1 MLKYSKLLY
10 RIDWSKI
17 QTIILKFYLT
27 MKKTSSRSSLN
38 LVLASPRG
46 FCAGVDRAITIVE
59 KALEMYGSPIYV
71 QHEIV
76 HNKHVVQRLR
86 KNGVVFVENIDEIPE
101 GSHVIYSAHGVS
113 PEVRKRAE
121 KRKLKVLD
129 ATCPLVTKV
138 HGEAKRYARKGH
150 TIILIG
156 HHNHVEVQGTVGEAP
171 EKIIVVGSVEDVSS
185 LKVSDESKVGYITQT
200 TLSMDDTA
208 EIIKA
213 LKKRYPKIKGPSK
226 DDICYATQNRQNAV
240 KALSKEVDLVLV
252 VGAQNSSNS
261 LRLLEVAKTTGVN
274 ARRIESAAELKVE
287 WLEGINDVGITAG
300 ASAPE
305 EIVQGIVTEIQ
316 KMCPISSVRSFEI
329 VIEDVTFALPAVLR
343 SA

>member
-1 MLKYSKLLY
+1 MNTNSAGAP
-10 RIDWSKI
+10 
-17 QTIILKFYLT
+17 
-27 MKKTSSRSSLN
+27 LN

-59 KALEMYGSPIYV
+59 KALEMYGAPIYV

-86 KNGVVFVENIDEIPE
+86 NEGAVFVENIDEIPE
-101 GSHVIYSAHGVS
+101 GSHAIFSAHGVS

-121 KRKLKVLD
+121 KRKLQVLD

-138 HGEAKRYARKGH
+138 HREAQRYAQKEH

-156 HHNHVEVQGTVGEAP
+156 HHNHVEVKGTVGEAP
-171 EKIIVVGSVEDVSS
+171 EHIFVVGTVEE
-185 LKVSDESKVGYITQT
+185 VSDLKIPDEKKVGYITQT
-200 TLSMDDTA
+200 TLSLDDTA
-208 EIIKA
+208 EIITA
-213 LKKRYPKIKGPSK
+213 LKERFPEIKGPAK

-261 LRLLEVAKTTGVN
+261 VRLLEVAETTGVK
-274 ARRIESAAELKVE
+274 ARRIESAAELDPE
-287 WLEGINDVGITAG
+287 WLKEVRNVGITAG

-305 EIVQGIVTEIQ
+305 DIVQGIVAEIS
-316 KMCPISSVRSFEI
+316 KMSSSSSVRDLEI
-329 VIEDVTFALPAVLR
+329 VQEDVTFALPTVLR
-343 SA
+343 NA

>member
-1 MLKYSKLLY
+1 MNKNS
-10 RIDWSKI
+10 
-17 QTIILKFYLT
+17 TGAP
-27 MKKTSSRSSLN
+27 LN

-59 KALEMYGSPIYV
+59 KALEMYGAPIYV

-86 KNGVVFVENIDEIPE
+86 NEGAVFVENIDEIPE
-101 GSHVIYSAHGVS
+101 GSHAIFSAHGVS

-121 KRKLKVLD
+121 KRKLQVLD

-138 HGEAKRYARKGH
+138 HREAQRYAQKEH

-156 HHNHVEVQGTVGEAP
+156 HHNHVEVKGTVGEAP
-171 EKIIVVGSVEDVSS
+171 EHIFVVGTVEE
-185 LKVSDESKVGYITQT
+185 VSDLKIPDEKKVGYITQT
-200 TLSMDDTA
+200 TLSLDDTA
-208 EIIKA
+208 EIITA
-213 LKKRYPKIKGPSK
+213 LKERFPEIKGPAK

-261 LRLLEVAKTTGVN
+261 VRLLEVAETTGVK
-274 ARRIESAAELKVE
+274 ARRIESAAELDPE
-287 WLEGINDVGITAG
+287 WLEEVRNVGITAG

-305 EIVQGIVTEIQ
+305 DIVQGIVAEIS
-316 KMCPISSVRSFEI
+316 KMSSSSSVRDLEI
-329 VIEDVTFALPAVLR
+329 VQEDVTFALPTVLR
-343 SA
+343 NA

>member
-1 MLKYSKLLY
+1 MNTNSAGAP
-10 RIDWSKI
+10 
-17 QTIILKFYLT
+17 
-27 MKKTSSRSSLN
+27 LN

-59 KALEMYGSPIYV
+59 KALEMYGAPIYV

-86 KNGVVFVENIDEIPE
+86 NEGAVFVENIDEIPE
-101 GSHVIYSAHGVS
+101 GSHAIFSAHGVS

-121 KRKLKVLD
+121 KRKLQVLD

-138 HGEAKRYARKGH
+138 HREAQRYAKEEH

-156 HHNHVEVQGTVGEAP
+156 HHNHVEVKGTVGEAP
-171 EKIIVVGSVEDVSS
+171 EHIFVVGTVEE
-185 LKVSDESKVGYITQT
+185 VSDLKIPDEKKVGYITQT
-200 TLSMDDTA
+200 TLSLDDTA
-208 EIIKA
+208 EIIIT
-213 LKKRYPKIKGPSK
+213 LKERFPEIKGPAK

-240 KALSKEVDLVLV
+240 KVLSKEVDLVLV

-261 LRLLEVAKTTGVN
+261 VRLLEVAETTGVK
-274 ARRIESAAELKVE
+274 ARRIESAAELDPE
-287 WLEGINDVGITAG
+287 WLEEVRNVGITAG

-305 EIVQGIVTEIQ
+305 DIVQGIVAEIS
-316 KMCPISSVRSFEI
+316 KMSSSSSVRDLEI
-329 VIEDVTFALPAVLR
+329 VQEDVTFALPTVLR
-343 SA
+343 NA

>member
-1 MLKYSKLLY
+1 MNTNSAGAP
-10 RIDWSKI
+10 
-17 QTIILKFYLT
+17 
-27 MKKTSSRSSLN
+27 LN

-59 KALEMYGSPIYV
+59 KALEMYGAPIYV

-86 KNGVVFVENIDEIPE
+86 NEGAVFVENIDEIPE
-101 GSHVIYSAHGVS
+101 GSHAIFSAHGVS

-121 KRKLKVLD
+121 NRKLQVLD

-138 HGEAKRYARKGH
+138 HREAQRYAQKEH

-156 HHNHVEVQGTVGEAP
+156 HHNHVEVKGTVGEAP
-171 EKIIVVGSVEDVSS
+171 EHIFVVGTVEE
-185 LKVSDESKVGYITQT
+185 VSDLKIPDERKVGYITQT
-200 TLSMDDTA
+200 TLSLDDTA
-208 EIIKA
+208 EIITA
-213 LKKRYPKIKGPSK
+213 LKKRFPEIKGPAK

-261 LRLLEVAKTTGVN
+261 VRLLEVAETTGVK
-274 ARRIESAAELKVE
+274 ARRIESAAELDPE
-287 WLEGINDVGITAG
+287 WLEEVRNVGITAG

-305 EIVQGIVTEIQ
+305 DIVQGIVAEIS
-316 KMCPISSVRSFEI
+316 KMSSSSSVRDLEI
-329 VIEDVTFALPAVLR
+329 VQEDVTFALPTVLR
-343 SA
+343 NA

>member
-1 MLKYSKLLY
+1 MN
-10 RIDWSKI
+10 
-17 QTIILKFYLT
+17 TNT
-27 MKKTSSRSSLN
+27 TGAPLN

-59 KALEMYGSPIYV
+59 KALEMYGAPIYV

-86 KNGVVFVENIDEIPE
+86 NEGAVFVENIDEIPE
-101 GSHVIYSAHGVS
+101 GSHAIFSAHGVS

-121 KRKLKVLD
+121 KRKLQVLD

-138 HGEAKRYARKGH
+138 HREAQRYAQKEH

-156 HHNHVEVQGTVGEAP
+156 HHNHVEVKGTVGEAP
-171 EKIIVVGSVEDVSS
+171 EHIFVVGTVEE
-185 LKVSDESKVGYITQT
+185 VSDLKIPDEKKVGYITQT
-200 TLSMDDTA
+200 TLSLDDTA
-208 EIIKA
+208 EIITA
-213 LKKRYPKIKGPSK
+213 LKERFPEIKGPAK

-261 LRLLEVAKTTGVN
+261 VRLLEVAEATGVR
-274 ARRIESAAELKVE
+274 ARRIESAAELDPE
-287 WLEGINDVGITAG
+287 WLEEVRNVGITAG

-305 EIVQGIVTEIQ
+305 DIVQGIVTEIS
-316 KMCPISSVRSFEI
+316 KMSSSSIVRDLEI
-329 VIEDVTFALPAVLR
+329 VQEDVTFALPTELR
-343 SA
+343 NA

>member
-1 MLKYSKLLY
+1 MNTNSAGAP
-10 RIDWSKI
+10 
-17 QTIILKFYLT
+17 
-27 MKKTSSRSSLN
+27 LN

-59 KALEMYGSPIYV
+59 KALEMYGAPIYV

-86 KNGVVFVENIDEIPE
+86 NEGAVFVENIDEIPE
-101 GSHVIYSAHGVS
+101 GSHAIFSAHGVS

-121 KRKLKVLD
+121 KRKLQVLD

-138 HGEAKRYARKGH
+138 HREAQRYAQKEH

-156 HHNHVEVQGTVGEAP
+156 HHNHVEVKGTVGEAP
-171 EKIIVVGSVEDVSS
+171 EHIFVVGTVEE
-185 LKVSDESKVGYITQT
+185 VSDLKIPDEKKVGYITQT
-200 TLSMDDTA
+200 TLSLDDTA
-208 EIIKA
+208 EIITA
-213 LKKRYPKIKGPSK
+213 LKKRFPEINGPSK

-261 LRLLEVAKTTGVN
+261 VRLLEVAETTGVK
-274 ARRIESAAELKVE
+274 ARRIESAAELDPE
-287 WLEGINDVGITAG
+287 WLEEVRNVGITAG

-305 EIVQGIVTEIQ
+305 DIVQGIVAEIS
-316 KMCPISSVRSFEI
+316 KMSSSSSVRDLEI
-329 VIEDVTFALPAVLR
+329 VQEDVTFALPTVLR
-343 SA
+343 NA

>member
-1 MLKYSKLLY
+1 ML
-10 RIDWSKI
+10 
-17 QTIILKFYLT
+17 Q
-27 MKKTSSRSSLN
+27 LN

-59 KALEMYGSPIYV
+59 KALEMYGAPIYV

-86 KNGVVFVENIDEIPE
+86 NEGAVFVENIDEIPE
-101 GSHVIYSAHGVS
+101 GSHAIFSAHGVS

-121 KRKLKVLD
+121 KRKLQVLD

-138 HGEAKRYARKGH
+138 HREAQRYAQEEH

-156 HHNHVEVQGTVGEAP
+156 HHNHVEVKGTVGEAP
-171 EKIIVVGSVEDVSS
+171 EHIFVVGTVEE
-185 LKVSDESKVGYITQT
+185 VSDLKIPDEKKVGYITQT
-200 TLSMDDTA
+200 TLSLDDTA
-208 EIIKA
+208 EIIIA
-213 LKKRYPKIKGPSK
+213 LKERFPEIKGPAK

-240 KALSKEVDLVLV
+240 KVLSKEVDLVLV

-261 LRLLEVAKTTGVN
+261 VRLLEVAETTGVK
-274 ARRIESAAELKVE
+274 ARRIESAAELDPE
-287 WLEGINDVGITAG
+287 WLEEVRNVGITAG

-305 EIVQGIVTEIQ
+305 DIVQGIVAEIS
-316 KMCPISSVRSFEI
+316 KMSSSSSVRDLEI
-329 VIEDVTFALPAVLR
+329 VQEDVTFALPTVLR
-343 SA
+343 NA

>member
-1 MLKYSKLLY
+1 MNTNSAGAP
-10 RIDWSKI
+10 
-17 QTIILKFYLT
+17 
-27 MKKTSSRSSLN
+27 LN

-59 KALEMYGSPIYV
+59 KALEMYGAPIYV

-76 HNKHVVQRLR
+76 HNKYVVQRLR
-86 KNGVVFVENIDEIPE
+86 NEGAVFVENIDEIPE
-101 GSHVIYSAHGVS
+101 GSHAIFSAHGVS

-121 KRKLKVLD
+121 KRKLQVLD

-138 HGEAKRYARKGH
+138 HREAQRYAQKEH

-156 HHNHVEVQGTVGEAP
+156 HHNHVEVKGTVGEAP
-171 EKIIVVGSVEDVSS
+171 EHIFVVGTVEE
-185 LKVSDESKVGYITQT
+185 VSDLKIPDEKKVGYITQT
-200 TLSMDDTA
+200 TLSLDDTA
-208 EIIKA
+208 EIITA
-213 LKKRYPKIKGPSK
+213 LKERFPEIKGPAK

-261 LRLLEVAKTTGVN
+261 VRLLEVAETTGVK
-274 ARRIESAAELKVE
+274 ARRIESAAELDPE
-287 WLEGINDVGITAG
+287 WLEEVRNVGITAG

-305 EIVQGIVTEIQ
+305 DIVQGIVAEIS
-316 KMCPISSVRSFEI
+316 KMSSTSSVRDLEI
-329 VIEDVTFALPAVLR
+329 VQEDVMFALPTVLR
-343 SA
+343 NS

>member
-1 MLKYSKLLY
+1 MNTNSAGAP
-10 RIDWSKI
+10 
-17 QTIILKFYLT
+17 
-27 MKKTSSRSSLN
+27 LN

-59 KALEMYGSPIYV
+59 KALEMYGAPIYV

-86 KNGVVFVENIDEIPE
+86 NDGAVFVENIDEIPE
-101 GSHVIYSAHGVS
+101 GSHAIFSAHGVS

-121 KRKLKVLD
+121 NRKLQVLD

-138 HGEAKRYARKGH
+138 HREAQRYAQKEH

-156 HHNHVEVQGTVGEAP
+156 HHNHVEVKGTVGEAP
-171 EKIIVVGSVEDVSS
+171 EHIYVVGTVEE
-185 LKVSDESKVGYITQT
+185 VSDLKIPDEKKVGYITQT
-200 TLSMDDTA
+200 TLSLDDTA
-208 EIIKA
+208 EIITA
-213 LKKRYPKIKGPSK
+213 LKERFPEIKGPAK

-261 LRLLEVAKTTGVN
+261 VRLLEVAETTGVK
-274 ARRIESAAELKVE
+274 ARRIESAAELDPE
-287 WLEGINDVGITAG
+287 WLEEVRNVGITAG

-305 EIVQGIVTEIQ
+305 DIVQGIVAEIS
-316 KMCPISSVRSFEI
+316 KMSSSSSVRDLEI
-329 VIEDVTFALPAVLR
+329 VQEDVTFALPTVLR
-343 SA
+343 NA

>member
-1 MLKYSKLLY
+1 MNTN
-10 RIDWSKI
+10 
-17 QTIILKFYLT
+17 TIGAPF
-27 MKKTSSRSSLN
+27 N

-59 KALEMYGSPIYV
+59 KALEMYGAPIYV

-86 KNGVVFVENIDEIPE
+86 NEGAVFVENIDEIPE
-101 GSHVIYSAHGVS
+101 GSHAIFSAHGVS
-113 PEVRKRAE
+113 PVVRKRAE
-121 KRKLKVLD
+121 KRKLQVLD

-138 HGEAKRYARKGH
+138 HREAQRYAQKEH

-156 HHNHVEVQGTVGEAP
+156 HHNHVEVKGTVGEAP
-171 EKIIVVGSVEDVSS
+171 EHIFVVGTVEE
-185 LKVSDESKVGYITQT
+185 VSDLKIPDEKKVGYITQT
-200 TLSMDDTA
+200 TLSLDDTA
-208 EIIKA
+208 EIITA
-213 LKKRYPKIKGPSK
+213 LKERFPGIKGPAK

-261 LRLLEVAKTTGVN
+261 VRLLEVAETTGVK
-274 ARRIESAAELKVE
+274 ARRIESAAELDPE
-287 WLEGINDVGITAG
+287 WLEAVRNVGITAG

-305 EIVQGIVTEIQ
+305 DIVQGIVTEIS
-316 KMCPISSVRSFEI
+316 KMSSSSIVRDLEI
-329 VIEDVTFALPAVLR
+329 VQEDVTFALPTELR
-343 SA
+343 NA

>member
-1 MLKYSKLLY
+1 MNTNSAGAP
-10 RIDWSKI
+10 
-17 QTIILKFYLT
+17 
-27 MKKTSSRSSLN
+27 LN

-59 KALEMYGSPIYV
+59 KALEMYGAPIYV

-86 KNGVVFVENIDEIPE
+86 NEGAVFVENIDEIPE
-101 GSHVIYSAHGVS
+101 GSHAIFSAHGVS

-121 KRKLKVLD
+121 KRKLQVLD

-138 HGEAKRYARKGH
+138 HREAQRYAQKEH

-156 HHNHVEVQGTVGEAP
+156 HHNHVEVKGTVGEAP
-171 EKIIVVGSVEDVSS
+171 EHIFVVGTVEE
-185 LKVSDESKVGYITQT
+185 VSDLKIPDEKKVGYITQT
-200 TLSMDDTA
+200 TLSLDDTA
-208 EIIKA
+208 EIITA
-213 LKKRYPKIKGPSK
+213 LKERFPEIKGPAK

-261 LRLLEVAKTTGVN
+261 VRLLEVAEATGVK
-274 ARRIESAAELKVE
+274 ARRIESAAELDPE
-287 WLEGINDVGITAG
+287 WLEEVRNVGITAG

-305 EIVQGIVTEIQ
+305 DIVQGIVAEIS
-316 KMCPISSVRSFEI
+316 KMSSSSSVRDLEI
-329 VIEDVTFALPAVLR
+329 VQEDVTFALPTVLR
-343 SA
+343 NA

>member
-1 MLKYSKLLY
+1 MNTNSAGAP
-10 RIDWSKI
+10 
-17 QTIILKFYLT
+17 
-27 MKKTSSRSSLN
+27 LN

-59 KALEMYGSPIYV
+59 KALEMYGAPIYV

-86 KNGVVFVENIDEIPE
+86 NDGAVFVENIDEIPE
-101 GSHVIYSAHGVS
+101 GSHAIFSAHGVS

-121 KRKLKVLD
+121 KRKLQVLD

-138 HGEAKRYARKGH
+138 HREAQRYAQKEH

-156 HHNHVEVQGTVGEAP
+156 HHNHVEVKGTVGEAP
-171 EKIIVVGSVEDVSS
+171 EHIFVVGTVEE
-185 LKVSDESKVGYITQT
+185 VSDLKIPDEKKVGYITQT
-200 TLSMDDTA
+200 TLSLDDTA
-208 EIIKA
+208 EIITA
-213 LKKRYPKIKGPSK
+213 LKERFPEIKGPAK

-261 LRLLEVAKTTGVN
+261 VRLLEVAETTGVK
-274 ARRIESAAELKVE
+274 ARRIESAAELDPE
-287 WLEGINDVGITAG
+287 WLKEVRNVGITAG

-305 EIVQGIVTEIQ
+305 DIVQGIVAEIS
-316 KMCPISSVRSFEI
+316 KMSSSSSVRDLEI
-329 VIEDVTFALPAVLR
+329 VQEDVTFALPTVLR
-343 SA
+343 NA

>member
-1 MLKYSKLLY
+1 MNTNSAGAP
-10 RIDWSKI
+10 
-17 QTIILKFYLT
+17 
-27 MKKTSSRSSLN
+27 LN

-59 KALEMYGSPIYV
+59 KALEMYGAPIYV

-86 KNGVVFVENIDEIPE
+86 NEGAVFVENIDEIPE
-101 GSHVIYSAHGVS
+101 VSHAIFSAHGVS
-113 PEVRKRAE
+113 REVRKRAD
-121 KRKLKVLD
+121 KRKLQVLD

-138 HGEAKRYARKGH
+138 HREAQRYAQKEH

-156 HHNHVEVQGTVGEAP
+156 HHNHVEVKGTVGEAP
-171 EKIIVVGSVEDVSS
+171 EHIFVVGTVEE
-185 LKVSDESKVGYITQT
+185 VSDLKIPNEKKVGYITQT
-200 TLSMDDTA
+200 TLSLDDTA
-208 EIIKA
+208 EIITA
-213 LKKRYPKIKGPSK
+213 LKERFPEIKGPAK

-261 LRLLEVAKTTGVN
+261 VRLLEVAETTGVK
-274 ARRIESAAELKVE
+274 ARRIESAAELNPE
-287 WLEGINDVGITAG
+287 WLEKVRNVGITAG

-305 EIVQGIVTEIQ
+305 DIVQGIVAEIS
-316 KMCPISSVRSFEI
+316 KMSSSSSVRDLEI
-329 VIEDVTFALPAVLR
+329 VQEDVTFALPTVLR
-343 SA
+343 NA

>member
-1 MLKYSKLLY
+1 MNTKSAGAP
-10 RIDWSKI
+10 
-17 QTIILKFYLT
+17 
-27 MKKTSSRSSLN
+27 LN

-59 KALEMYGSPIYV
+59 KALEMYGAPIYV

-86 KNGVVFVENIDEIPE
+86 NEGAVFVENIDEIPE
-101 GSHVIYSAHGVS
+101 GSHAIFSAHGVS

-121 KRKLKVLD
+121 NRKLQVLD

-138 HGEAKRYARKGH
+138 HREAQRYAQKEH
-150 TIILIG
+150 SIILIG
-156 HHNHVEVQGTVGEAP
+156 HHNHVEVKGTVGEAP
-171 EKIIVVGSVEDVSS
+171 EHIYVVGTVEE
-185 LKVSDESKVGYITQT
+185 VSDLKIPDEKKVGYITQT
-200 TLSMDDTA
+200 TLSLDDTA
-208 EIIKA
+208 EIITA
-213 LKKRYPKIKGPSK
+213 LKERFPGIKSPAK

-261 LRLLEVAKTTGVN
+261 MRLLEVAETTGVK
-274 ARRIESAAELKVE
+274 ARRIESAAELDPE
-287 WLEGINDVGITAG
+287 WLEAVRNVGITAG

-305 EIVQGIVTEIQ
+305 DIVQGIVAEIS
-316 KMCPISSVRSFEI
+316 KMSSSSSVRDLEI
-329 VIEDVTFALPAVLR
+329 VQEDVTFALPTVLR
-343 SA
+343 NA

>member
-1 MLKYSKLLY
+1 MNTKSAGAP
-10 RIDWSKI
+10 
-17 QTIILKFYLT
+17 
-27 MKKTSSRSSLN
+27 LN

-59 KALEMYGSPIYV
+59 KALEMYGAPIYV

-86 KNGVVFVENIDEIPE
+86 NDGAVFVENIDEIPE
-101 GSHVIYSAHGVS
+101 GSHAIFSAHGVS

-121 KRKLKVLD
+121 KRKLQVLD

-138 HGEAKRYARKGH
+138 HREAQRYAQKEH

-156 HHNHVEVQGTVGEAP
+156 HHNHVEVKGTVGEAP
-171 EKIIVVGSVEDVSS
+171 EHIFVVGTVEE
-185 LKVSDESKVGYITQT
+185 VSDLKIPDEKKVGYITQT
-200 TLSMDDTA
+200 TLSLDDTA
-208 EIIKA
+208 EIITA
-213 LKKRYPKIKGPSK
+213 LKERFPEIKGPAK

-261 LRLLEVAKTTGVN
+261 VRLLEVAETTGVK
-274 ARRIESAAELKVE
+274 ARRIESAAELDPE
-287 WLEGINDVGITAG
+287 WLEEVRNVGITAG

-305 EIVQGIVTEIQ
+305 DIVQGIVAEIS
-316 KMCPISSVRSFEI
+316 KMSSSSSVRDLEI
-329 VIEDVTFALPAVLR
+329 VQEDVTFALPTVLR
-343 SA
+343 NA

>member
-1 MLKYSKLLY
+1 MNTNSAGAP
-10 RIDWSKI
+10 
-17 QTIILKFYLT
+17 
-27 MKKTSSRSSLN
+27 LN

-59 KALEMYGSPIYV
+59 KALEMYGAPIYV

-86 KNGVVFVENIDEIPE
+86 NDGAVFVENIDEIPE
-101 GSHVIYSAHGVS
+101 GSHAIFSAHGVS
-113 PEVRKRAE
+113 PEVRKRAD
-121 KRKLKVLD
+121 KRKLQVLD

-138 HGEAKRYARKGH
+138 HREAQRYAQKEH

-156 HHNHVEVQGTVGEAP
+156 HHNHVEVKGTVGEAP
-171 EKIIVVGSVEDVSS
+171 EHIYVVGTVEE
-185 LKVSDESKVGYITQT
+185 VSDLKIPDEKKVGYITQT
-200 TLSMDDTA
+200 TLSLDDTA
-208 EIIKA
+208 EIITA
-213 LKKRYPKIKGPSK
+213 LKERFPEIKGPAK

-261 LRLLEVAKTTGVN
+261 VRLLEVAETTGVK
-274 ARRIESAAELKVE
+274 ARRIESAAELDPE
-287 WLEGINDVGITAG
+287 WLEEVRNVGITAG

-305 EIVQGIVTEIQ
+305 DIVQGIVAEIS
-316 KMCPISSVRSFEI
+316 KMSSSSSVRDLEI
-329 VIEDVTFALPAVLR
+329 VQEDVTFALPAVLR
-343 SA
+343 NA

>member
-1 MLKYSKLLY
+1 MNTKSAGAP
-10 RIDWSKI
+10 
-17 QTIILKFYLT
+17 
-27 MKKTSSRSSLN
+27 LN

-59 KALEMYGSPIYV
+59 KALEMYGAPIYV

-86 KNGVVFVENIDEIPE
+86 NEGAVFVENIDEIPE
-101 GSHVIYSAHGVS
+101 GSHAIFSAHGVS

-121 KRKLKVLD
+121 KRKLQVLD

-138 HGEAKRYARKGH
+138 HREAQRYAQKEH

-156 HHNHVEVQGTVGEAP
+156 HHNHVEVKGTVGEAP
-171 EKIIVVGSVEDVSS
+171 EHIFVVGTVEEVPD
-185 LKVSDESKVGYITQT
+185 LKIPDEQKVGYITQT
-200 TLSMDDTA
+200 TLSLDDTA
-208 EIIKA
+208 EIITA
-213 LKKRYPKIKGPSK
+213 LKVRFPEIKGPAK

-261 LRLLEVAKTTGVN
+261 VRLLEVAETTGVKV
-274 ARRIESAAELKVE
+274 RRIESAAELDPE
-287 WLEGINDVGITAG
+287 WLKEVRNVGITAG

-305 EIVQGIVTEIQ
+305 DIVQGIVAEIS
-316 KMCPISSVRSFEI
+316 KMSSSSSVRDLEI
-329 VIEDVTFALPAVLR
+329 VQEDVTFALPAVLR
-343 SA
+343 NA

>member
-1 MLKYSKLLY
+1 MNGN
-10 RIDWSKI
+10 
-17 QTIILKFYLT
+17 
-27 MKKTSSRSSLN
+27 SSQAEIKM
-38 LVLASPRG
+38 VLASPRG

-59 KALEMYGSPIYV
+59 KALEIYGAPIYV

-86 KNGVVFVENIDEIPE
+86 DDGAVFVENVDEIPE
-101 GSHVIYSAHGVS
+101 GSHVIYSAHGVA
-113 PEVRKRAE
+113 PEVRRRAE
-121 KRKLKVLD
+121 KRNLKVLD

-138 HGEAKRYARKGH
+138 HGEAQRYAEKKH

-156 HHNHVEVQGTVGEAP
+156 HKDHVEVQGTVGEAP
-171 EKIIVVGSVEDVSS
+171 ERIIVVGSVEEVAS
-185 LKVSDESKVGYITQT
+185 LKIEDENKIGYITQT
-200 TLSMDDTA
+200 TLSMDDTS
-208 EIIKA
+208 EIIDV
-213 LKKRYPKIKGPSK
+213 LKKRFPKIQGPAK

-261 LRLLEVAKTTGVN
+261 LRLLEVAKSTGVN

-287 WLEGINDVGITAG
+287 WLEGVSDIGITAG

-305 EIVQGIVTEIQ
+305 DIVQGIVNQIRE
-316 KMCPISSVRSFEI
+316 MSASSRILDLEI
-329 VIEDVTFALPAVLR
+329 VKEDVTFALPAGLR
-343 SA
+343 TV

>member
-1 MLKYSKLLY
+1 MNTNSAGAP
-10 RIDWSKI
+10 
-17 QTIILKFYLT
+17 
-27 MKKTSSRSSLN
+27 LN

-59 KALEMYGSPIYV
+59 KALEMYGAPIYV

-86 KNGVVFVENIDEIPE
+86 NEGAVFVENIDEIPE
-101 GSHVIYSAHGVS
+101 GSHVIFSAHGVS

-121 KRKLKVLD
+121 KRKLQVLD

-138 HGEAKRYARKGH
+138 HREAQRYAQKEH

-156 HHNHVEVQGTVGEAP
+156 HHNHVEVKGTVGEAP
-171 EKIIVVGSVEDVSS
+171 EHIFVVGTVEE
-185 LKVSDESKVGYITQT
+185 VSDLKIPDEKKVGYITQT
-200 TLSMDDTA
+200 TLSLDDTA
-208 EIIKA
+208 EIITA
-213 LKKRYPKIKGPSK
+213 LKERFPEIKGPAK

-261 LRLLEVAKTTGVN
+261 VRLLEVAETTGVK
-274 ARRIESAAELKVE
+274 ARRIESAAELDPE
-287 WLEGINDVGITAG
+287 WLEEVRNVGITAG

-305 EIVQGIVTEIQ
+305 DIVQGIVAEIS
-316 KMCPISSVRSFEI
+316 KMSSSSSVRDLEI
-329 VIEDVTFALPAVLR
+329 VQEDVTFALPTVLR
-343 SA
+343 NV

>member
-1 MLKYSKLLY
+1 MNTN
-10 RIDWSKI
+10 RAG
-17 QTIILKFYLT
+17 TP
-27 MKKTSSRSSLN
+27 LN

-59 KALEMYGSPIYV
+59 KALEMYGAPIYV

-86 KNGVVFVENIDEIPE
+86 NEGAVFVENIDEIPE
-101 GSHVIYSAHGVS
+101 GSHAIFSAHGVS

-121 KRKLKVLD
+121 KRKLQVLD

-138 HGEAKRYARKGH
+138 HREAQRYAQKEH

-156 HHNHVEVQGTVGEAP
+156 HHNHVEVKGTVGEAP
-171 EKIIVVGSVEDVSS
+171 EHILVVGTVEE
-185 LKVSDESKVGYITQT
+185 VSDLKIPDEKKVGYITQT
-200 TLSMDDTA
+200 TLSLDDTA
-208 EIIKA
+208 EIIIA
-213 LKKRYPKIKGPSK
+213 LKERFPEIKGPAK

-261 LRLLEVAKTTGVN
+261 VRLLEVAETTGVK
-274 ARRIESAAELKVE
+274 ARRIESAAELDPE
-287 WLEGINDVGITAG
+287 WLKEVRNVGITAG

-305 EIVQGIVTEIQ
+305 DIVQGIVAEIS
-316 KMCPISSVRSFEI
+316 KMSSSSSVRDLEI
-329 VIEDVTFALPAVLR
+329 VQEDVTFALPTVLR
-343 SA
+343 NA

>member
-1 MLKYSKLLY
+1 MTA
-10 RIDWSKI
+10 I
-17 QTIILKFYLT
+17 
-27 MKKTSSRSSLN
+27 TSSDSIE

-59 KALEMYGSPIYV
+59 KALQMYGSPIYV

-86 KNGVVFVENIDEIPE
+86 EDGAIFVENISEIPE
-101 GSHVIYSAHGVS
+101 GSRAIYSAHGVS
-113 PEVRKRAE
+113 PAVRKTAE
-121 KRKLKVLD
+121 TRKLNVLD

-138 HGEAKRYARKGH
+138 HGEAQRYAQKDF

-171 EKIIVVGSVEDVSS
+171 ERIVVVGTQEELETLEVP
-185 LKVSDESKVGYITQT
+185 DENKIGYITQT
-200 TLSMDDTA
+200 TLSLDDTA

-213 LKKRYPKIKGPSK
+213 LRKRFPKIQGPAK

-252 VGAQNSSNS
+252 VGAPNSSNS
-261 LRLLEVAKTTGVN
+261 VRLVEVAKATGVE
-274 ARRIESAAELKVE
+274 ARRIESAAELNPE
-287 WLEGINDVGITAG
+287 WFKRVRSIGITAG

-305 EIVQGIVTEIQ
+305 NIVQGIVSGLR
-316 KMCPISSVRSFEI
+316 KMFSSSKVRDLKI
-329 VIEDVTFALPAVLR
+329 VQEDVTFALPAVLR

>member
-1 MLKYSKLLY
+1 MN
-10 RIDWSKI
+10 
-17 QTIILKFYLT
+17 TNNT
-27 MKKTSSRSSLN
+27 GAPLN

-59 KALEMYGSPIYV
+59 KALEMYGAPIYV

-86 KNGVVFVENIDEIPE
+86 NEGAVFVENIDEIPE
-101 GSHVIYSAHGVS
+101 GSHAIFSAHGVS

-121 KRKLKVLD
+121 KRKLQVLD

-138 HGEAKRYARKGH
+138 HREAQRYAQKEH

-156 HHNHVEVQGTVGEAP
+156 HHNHVEVKGTVGEAP
-171 EKIIVVGSVEDVSS
+171 EHIFVVGTVEE
-185 LKVSDESKVGYITQT
+185 VSDLKIPDEKKVGYITQT
-200 TLSMDDTA
+200 TLSLDDTA
-208 EIIKA
+208 EIITA
-213 LKKRYPKIKGPSK
+213 LKERFPEIKGPAK

-261 LRLLEVAKTTGVN
+261 VRLLEVAETTGVK
-274 ARRIESAAELKVE
+274 ARRIESAAELDPE
-287 WLEGINDVGITAG
+287 WLEEVRNVGITAG

-305 EIVQGIVTEIQ
+305 DIVQGIVAEIS
-316 KMCPISSVRSFEI
+316 KMSSSSSVRDLEI
-329 VIEDVTFALPAVLR
+329 VQEDVTFALPTVLR
-343 SA
+343 NA

>member
-1 MLKYSKLLY
+1 MNTN
-10 RIDWSKI
+10 I
-17 QTIILKFYLT
+17 
-27 MKKTSSRSSLN
+27 TSAALN

-59 KALEMYGSPIYV
+59 KALEMYGAPIYV

-86 KNGVVFVENIDEIPE
+86 NDGAVFVENIDEIPE
-101 GSHVIYSAHGVS
+101 GEHAIFSAHGVS

-121 KRKLKVLD
+121 KRKLQVLD

-138 HGEAKRYARKGH
+138 HGEAQRYAQKEH

-171 EKIIVVGSVEDVSS
+171 EHIIVVGTVEEVSN
-185 LKVSDESKVGYITQT
+185 LKVPNEKKVGYITQT
-200 TLSMDDTA
+200 TLSLDDTA
-208 EIIKA
+208 EIITA
-213 LKKRYPKIKGPSK
+213 LIKRFPEIKGPAK

-240 KALSKEVDLVLV
+240 KALSNEVDLVLV

-261 LRLLEVAKTTGVN
+261 LRLLEVAQTTGVK
-274 ARRIESAAELKVE
+274 ARRIESAAELNPD
-287 WLEGINDVGITAG
+287 WLEGVQNIGITAG

-305 EIVQGIVTEIQ
+305 DIVQGIVSGLQ
-316 KMCPISSVRSFEI
+316 KMCSSNDIRTLELVK
-329 VIEDVTFALPAVLR
+329 EDVTFALPTSLR
-343 SA
+343 NS